1 MNRQTI
7 DIVLL
12 LEQAQKRVSR
22 DFDRALADAG
32 ATGEQWR
39 VLDKL
44 ADEGGRPIGELAQ
57 LLGIH
62 PPTMTK
68 LVDRMV
74 GSGLVQRIVDEAD
87 SRRVLI
93 YITDV
98 GLHLFAK
105 LAERATAFQ
114 LKLSSRLG
122 ATEASQLTALL
133 GNLAAD
139 ST

>member
-1 MNRQTI
+1 MNHSTI

-22 DFDRALADAG
+22 DFDRALADVG

-74 GSGLVQRIVDEAD
+74 ATGLVQRIADEAD

-98 GLHLFAK
+98 GLHLFAQ
-105 LAERATAFQ
+105 LAEKAAVFQ
-114 LKLSSRLG
+114 QKLSSRLG
-122 ATEASQLTALL
+122 ANEATQLTQLL
-133 GNLAAD
+133 GSLAAD
-139 ST
+139 

>member
-1 MNRQTI
+1 MNHQTI

-44 ADEGGRPIGELAQ
+44 ADEGSRPIGELAQ

-105 LAERATAFQ
+105 LAERAAAFQ

>member
-1 MNRQTI
+1 MNHQTI

-44 ADEGGRPIGELAQ
+44 VDEGGRPIGELAQ

-105 LAERATAFQ
+105 LAERAAAFQ

>member
-1 MNRQTI
+1 MKPSTI

-22 DFDRALADAG
+22 DFDRALADVG

-74 GSGLVQRIVDEAD
+74 ATGLVQRIADEAD

-98 GLHLFAK
+98 GLHLFAQ
-105 LAERATAFQ
+105 LAEKAAVFQ
-114 LKLSSRLG
+114 QNLSSRLG
-122 ATEASQLTALL
+122 ASEATQLTHLL
-133 GNLAAD
+133 GSLAAD
-139 ST
+139 

>member
-1 MNRQTI
+1 MNPSTI

-22 DFDRALADAG
+22 DFDRALADVG

-74 GSGLVQRIVDEAD
+74 ATGLVQRIADEAD

-98 GLHLFAK
+98 GLHLFAQ
-105 LAERATAFQ
+105 LAEKAAVFQ
-114 LKLSSRLG
+114 QNLSSRLG
-122 ATEASQLTALL
+122 AAEAGQLTQWL

-139 ST
+139 

>member
-1 MNRQTI
+1 MNPSTI

-22 DFDRALADAG
+22 DFDRALADVG

-57 LLGIH
+57 MMGMH

-74 GSGLVQRIVDEAD
+74 ATGLVQRIVDEAD

-105 LAERATAFQ
+105 LAEKAAAFQ
-114 LKLSSRLG
+114 QNLSSRLG
-122 ATEASQLTALL
+122 ASEASQLTQLL
-133 GNLAAD
+133 GSLAAD
-139 ST
+139 